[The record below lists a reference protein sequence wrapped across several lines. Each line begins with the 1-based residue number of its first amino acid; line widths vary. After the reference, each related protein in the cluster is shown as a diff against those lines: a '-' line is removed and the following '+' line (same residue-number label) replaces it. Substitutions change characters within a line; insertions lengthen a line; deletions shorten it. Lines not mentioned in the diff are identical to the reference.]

1 MSALARHLSELCLDS
16 VSALAHLVPGV
27 AVGLAHRELIVLVL
41 LVEAEGKTQHVSVIV
56 GGRSAIE
63 TDYND
68 MNNVSNY
75 RW

>member
-16 VSALAHLVPGV
+16 ESESALAHLVAGV

-56 GGRSAIE
+56 GGRSAI
-63 TDYND
+63 
-68 MNNVSNY
+68 V
-75 RW
+75 

>member
-1 MSALARHLSELCLDS
+1 MRPGEMSALARHLSELCLDS

-56 GGRSAIE
+56 GGRSAIVIKLI
-63 TDYND
+63 T
-68 MNNVSNY
+68 MK
-75 RW
+75 